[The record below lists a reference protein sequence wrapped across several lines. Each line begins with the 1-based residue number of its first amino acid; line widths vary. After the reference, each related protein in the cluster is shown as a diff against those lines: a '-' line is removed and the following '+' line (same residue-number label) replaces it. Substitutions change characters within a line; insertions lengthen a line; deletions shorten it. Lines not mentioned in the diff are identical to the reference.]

1 MQKKQR
7 IKYEIAYAT
16 RKNAA
21 GAGRNT
27 AMAKVENRYNISSD
41 GVGGTRALG
50 MMYPGADYWV

>member
-7 IKYEIAYAT
+7 IRYEIAAVQ
-16 RKNAA
+16 RANVA

-27 AMAKVENRYNISSD
+27 AMAKIENKYNISSD

-50 MMYPGADYWV
+50 MMYSGGDYWV